1 MKKPEKPEKPQ
12 VLRRKVEAIRR
23 SITNSRCMQPDMDI
37 ADGLILLEQIDR
49 LNALVTELQ
58 TEVFRYRAEA
68 GKVKPE

>member
-1 MKKPEKPEKPQ
+1 MKSKKPEKPQ

-23 SITNSRCMQPDMDI
+23 KITSHICGCPDMDI

-68 GKVKPE
+68 GKVKSE